1 MTGLSEKF
9 KHIPTTEVQT
19 GVAPELSTDIQIEAM
34 DLLKDIHQVADLFAD
49 VFAVDPWNEYT
60 KCVGCSSFSGIDTHP
75 GDTCPHCRNSTLQ
88 LAYPHDETVD
98 LIKEAGSRPNATML
112 IARQDEDIIGFAWG
126 YTYSSMEELIER
138 NSENSQQG
146 NDQMVAVLNAN
157 NIKPPIF
164 YFAEIGIG
172 SNARG
177 RGLSHLLVEGLIE
190 RASELDQPLLMT
202 TNWKTRMVP
211 VAKKFGMKLILGP
224 ESYYDKTTNL
234 MIKSGIVAHSIDVDR
249 PDRTLFLLDKK
260 LSTQLYIYIISSYDL
275 GHSKL
280 YGYTL

>member
-112 IARQDEDIIGFAWG
+112 ILDRTKILSVLLGVIHILQWKNLSSAILKILNRVTIRWLLYLMQII
-126 YTYSSMEELIER
+126 
-138 NSENSQQG
+138 
-146 NDQMVAVLNAN
+146 
-157 NIKPPIF
+157 
-164 YFAEIGIG
+164 
-172 SNARG
+172 
-177 RGLSHLLVEGLIE
+177 LSHLY
-190 RASELDQPLLMT
+190 S
-202 TNWKTRMVP
+202 
-211 VAKKFGMKLILGP
+211 ILR
-224 ESYYDKTTNL
+224 K
-234 MIKSGIVAHSIDVDR
+234 
-249 PDRTLFLLDKK
+249 
-260 LSTQLYIYIISSYDL
+260 
-275 GHSKL
+275 
-280 YGYTL
+280 